1 MGNVIFIRGQGTPF
15 ADAAPVSRPRLPAIR
30 RAASYLA
37 VTGVGLS
44 IGVILGTFAALMMG
58 LIALC

>member
-1 MGNVIFIRGQGTPF
+1 MGDVIFIRGQSTPF
-15 ADAAPVSRPRLPAIR
+15 ADAAPISSPRLPAFR
-30 RAASYLA
+30 RVVGYVA

-44 IGVILGTFAALMMG
+44 IGVVLGTIAALMTG